1 MSAAIA
7 SSLHVNESRNGTASA
22 GQRPACMVIV
32 IKSSTKTLLG
42 SRLEKRLMRIRET
55 GNRLLVLVVTVVVLI

>member
-1 MSAAIA
+1 
-7 SSLHVNESRNGTASA
+7 
-22 GQRPACMVIV
+22 MVIV